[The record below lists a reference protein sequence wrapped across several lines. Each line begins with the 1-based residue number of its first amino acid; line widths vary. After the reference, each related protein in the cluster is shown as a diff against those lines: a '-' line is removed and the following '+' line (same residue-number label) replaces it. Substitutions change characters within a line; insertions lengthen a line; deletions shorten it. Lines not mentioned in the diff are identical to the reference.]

1 MAEEIEVDLKISCL
15 NGNFDYPKQGTK
27 LKIDQAVAGGASPG
41 TVTIATGSGTQIIL
55 TGFTKVGWARFVNLD
70 ETNFVTI
77 GGPTD
82 QLAKMKPLEPAY
94 FRLNDALS
102 ALWLK
107 ADTAACEV
115 LIQIFED

>member
-1 MAEEIEVDLKISCL
+1 MIISCL
-15 NGNFDYPKQGTK
+15 ILNFDYTK
-27 LKIDQAVAGGASPG
+27 LVSYLKIVQAVAGGASPVS
-41 TVTIATGSGTQIIL
+41 VTIATGSGTQSIL

-115 LIQIFED
+115 LLQIFED